1 MYEEFGEIIN
11 TMKFNSYDYTENI
24 TITLNALNDRKNGKN
39 YSLSDH
45 ICSMVFALLSNQ
57 RPWKHIADNQEKI
70 KTLFNNFDVDFIKKP
85 IIKILLMDCLLY
97 IVAIDKFANKCNS

>member
-24 TITLNALNDRKNGKN
+24 TTTLNALNARKNGKN

-45 ICSMVFALLSNQ
+45 ICYNQ
-57 RPWKHIADNQEKI
+57 AC
-70 KTLFNNFDVDFIKKP
+70 
-85 IIKILLMDCLLY
+85 KILGKDARFEYAPSYFYL
-97 IVAIDKFANKCNS
+97 K

>member
-1 MYEEFGEIIN
+1 MYEEFGEIIK

-24 TITLNALNDRKNGKN
+24 TTTLNALNDRKNGKN

-57 RPWKHIADNQEKI
+57 RPWKHIEDNQEKI
-70 KTLFNNFDVDFIKKP
+70 KTLFNNFDVDFIKKNRLS
-85 IIKILLMDCLLY
+85 IFC
-97 IVAIDKFANKCNS
+97 